1 MFEKKETS
9 LINLM
14 LLAAIA
20 SAFQPFAISAPPV
33 LAQASAS
40 SPTVPLP
47 TALPTGTT
55 VRIDG
60 SSSMASVNQ
69 ALKQRFETQF
79 SGTSVT
85 VGYGGTPSALQAV
98 LDGKI
103 DIAAIGRA
111 LTSQEKAQGLVA
123 VPLSRGKIAIVV
135 GANNPFNGSITDQ
148 QFAKIFRGEI
158 TDWSQVGG
166 SPGKIRV
173 LDRPEISDTRQAL
186 RNYPVFKAASFTS
199 GSTTT
204 RLSEDSTASL
214 ISQLGTD
221 GIGYTIASQ
230 AREASG
236 LKVLPMH
243 NTLPVDPKYPFSQPL
258 VYVYKGTNPSPA
270 IAAFLGYASAPG
282 ALQAIQSA
290 KVDPTLLAAGS
301 ASAGASALNANSA
314 GSTAPTSGGTTNLAG
329 SVAPT
334 TAASPDGLT
343 SSTVAASA
351 SAAPSPTV
359 DPPTLADAKS
369 TQSDGSIP
377 LLLWWLLPLGLLG
390 LFLLWLNNRRQVSE
404 EGAERS
410 IEPVAPPTQ
419 PTSSETT
426 PIPPASDLTDPWAET
441 PNLASRAESVISSDR
456 ASILEQPSPEIAE
469 PALETTPNP
478 LEDAAIAGGAAL
490 AAGAGAA
497 AWADRST
504 ESSPSPEEIPAS
516 VSDLVQ
522 PTELTAPAVVESP
535 ISADDATS
543 IAGAALVGGAAL
555 ATGAAGLAGAEGS
568 SPGIGADGSSTSL
581 EEATIEDLEIEEA
594 LSTFDTI
601 SDLEADL
608 PSAMD
613 EEPIE
618 LDLDE
623 ATSASGLS
631 EVSPSIPT
639 ELIGGTALAVGAAV
653 WTLNNDDRAQSEVEA
668 AKFDV
673 GQTDLSSE
681 TLASVDEG
689 LPDLPDGYGES
700 RIVLLP
706 RDPQWGY
713 AYWDISNEHKSE
725 ARQQGGQ
732 NLVLRLYD
740 VTDVEV
746 DRQSPHTM
754 QQFDCDEMARD
765 WYLAIP
771 VSDRDYLVEIG
782 YLTAD
787 GRWLMLARSTP
798 VRIPP
803 TYPSDW
809 FEDQFVTINWQEDL
823 RGKTFLDLV
832 PPGKQTTA
840 DAAVVNPIYDRLFD
854 LAKSADAQRVVGSLF
869 GSMQQVPQQS
879 VSSFVFAPGARMNVL
894 PPTLSGIGMSGIGM
908 SGIGMSGIGM
918 AASMPPIRPR
928 NFWLVA
934 DAELIVYGATEPDA
948 TVTIDGNPIKLNPD
962 GTFRFQLSFQDGV
975 IRYPI
980 IAIAADGE
988 QMRSID
994 MRFTRETPHRNT
1006 NTKNEAQDEW
1016 LF

>member
-9 LINLM
+9 LINLV
-14 LLAAIA
+14 LLTAIA
-20 SAFQPFAISAPPV
+20 SAFQPFAISAPIV
-33 LAQASAS
+33 LAQAAAS
-40 SPTVPLP
+40 SPTAFPLP
-47 TALPTGTT
+47 TAVPTGTT

-60 SSSMASVNQ
+60 SSSMASANQ
-69 ALKQRFETQF
+69 TLKQRFEAQF
-79 SGTSVT
+79 PGTSVT
-85 VGYGGTPSALQAV
+85 VGYGGTPTALQAV
-98 LDGKI
+98 LDGKT

-123 VPLSRGKIAIVV
+123 VPLSRDKIAIVI
-135 GANNPFNGSITDQ
+135 GSNNSFNGSITDQ

-186 RNYPVFKAASFTS
+186 SNYPVFKTAPFRS
-199 GSTTT
+199 GATTT
-204 RLSEDSTASL
+204 RLSEDSTAAV

-221 GIGYTIASQ
+221 GIGYTIANQ
-230 AREASG
+230 AHEASG

-243 NTLPVDPKYPFSQPL
+243 NTLPTDPKYPFSQPL

-270 IAAFLGYASAPG
+270 IAAFLGYAFAPD
-282 ALQAIQSA
+282 AQQAIQSA
-290 KVDPTLLAAGS
+290 NVDPTTLLAAGS
-301 ASAGASALNANSA
+301 VGAAASSLNAIPA
-314 GSTAPTSGGTTNLAG
+314 GTTAPATT
-329 SVAPT
+329 
-334 TAASPDGLT
+334 ASPDG
-343 SSTVAASA
+343 VASPTASA
-351 SAAPSPTV
+351 SAVASATVTPTTIAARPAQ
-359 DPPTLADAKS
+359 D
-369 TQSDGSIP
+369 DGGILP
-377 LLLWWLLPLGLLG
+377 WLWWLLPLGLLG
-390 LFLLWLNNRRQVSE
+390 LFLLWLKNRRETPE
-404 EGAERS
+404 EGVGRS
-410 IEPVAPPTQ
+410 IEPVAPPVQ
-419 PTSSETT
+419 PTPPETAPT
-426 PIPPASDLTDPWAET
+426 PPANDLTDPWVEN

-456 ASILEQPSPEIAE
+456 AASGQPAPVADPTI
-469 PALETTPNP
+469 ETTGSTPN
-478 LEDAAIAGGAAL
+478 LGDAAIAGGAAL

-497 AWADRST
+497 AWEDRT
-504 ESSPSPEEIPAS
+504 DSSDISSPEEPSLTSSETIH
-516 VSDLVQ
+516 
-522 PTELTAPAVVESP
+522 PTELTVPVVESP
-535 ISADDATS
+535 ISADDSTS

-555 ATGAAGLAGAEGS
+555 AAGAAGMARSEDP
-568 SPGIGADGSSTSL
+568 SPEIISDVSPTLL
-581 EEATIEDLEIEEA
+581 EEPSIEDLEIEEA

-601 SDLEADL
+601 DDLDVDL
-608 PSAMD
+608 PSAID
-613 EEPIE
+613 DEPIE

-631 EVSPSIPT
+631 DVSSPIVPA
-639 ELIGGTALAVGAAV
+639 ELGGAALALGAAA
-653 WTLNNDDRAQSEVEA
+653 WALNADDAQSEVEA

-673 GQTDLSSE
+673 GQTDLGSE
-681 TLASVDEG
+681 TLATVDEG
-689 LPDLPDGYGES
+689 LPDLPEGYGES

-746 DRQSPHTM
+746 DRQSPHSM

-809 FEDQFVTINWQEDL
+809 LEDQFVTIGWQEDL
-823 RGKTFLDLV
+823 RGKTFLELV
-832 PPGKQTTA
+832 PPSKRTEE
-840 DAAVVNPIYDRLFD
+840 VVANPIYDQLFGM
-854 LAKSADAQRVVGSLF
+854 AQSAEEQRVTGSLF

-879 VSSFVFAPGARMNVL
+879 ISSFVFAPGARMSAL
-894 PPTLSGIGMSGIGM
+894 PTVSGIGMSGIGM

-918 AASMPPIRPR
+918 SASIPPIRPR

-948 TVTIDGNPIKLNPD
+948 KVTIDGNPIQLNPD
-962 GTFRFQLSFQDGV
+962 GTFRFQLSFRDGV

-988 QMRSID
+988 QMRSIH
-994 MRFTRETPHRNT
+994 MKFTRETPHRNT

>member
-9 LINLM
+9 LINLV
-14 LLAAIA
+14 LLTAIA
-20 SAFQPFAISAPPV
+20 SAFQPFAISAPIV
-33 LAQASAS
+33 LAQSAAS
-40 SPTVPLP
+40 SPTAFPLP
-47 TALPTGTT
+47 TAVPTGTT

-60 SSSMASVNQ
+60 SSSMASANQ
-69 ALKQRFETQF
+69 TLKQRFEAQF
-79 SGTSVT
+79 PGTSVT
-85 VGYGGTPSALQAV
+85 VGYGGTPTALQAV
-98 LDGKI
+98 LDGKT

-123 VPLSRGKIAIVV
+123 VPLSRDKIAIVI
-135 GANNPFNGSITDQ
+135 GSSNSFNGSITDQ

-166 SPGKIRV
+166 SSGKIRV

-186 RNYPVFKAASFTS
+186 SNYPVFKTAPFRS
-199 GSTTT
+199 GATTT
-204 RLSEDSTASL
+204 RLSEDSTAAV

-221 GIGYTIASQ
+221 GIGYTIANQ

-243 NTLPVDPKYPFSQPL
+243 NTLPTDPKYPFSQPL

-270 IAAFLGYASAPG
+270 IAAFLGYAFAPD
-282 ALQAIQSA
+282 AQQAIQSA
-290 KVDPTLLAAGS
+290 NVDPTTLLAAGS
-301 ASAGASALNANSA
+301 VGAAASSLNAIPA
-314 GSTAPTSGGTTNLAG
+314 GTTAPATT
-329 SVAPT
+329 
-334 TAASPDGLT
+334 ASPDG
-343 SSTVAASA
+343 VASPTASA
-351 SAAPSPTV
+351 SAVASATVTPTTIAARPAQ
-359 DPPTLADAKS
+359 D
-369 TQSDGSIP
+369 DGGILP
-377 LLLWWLLPLGLLG
+377 WLWWLLPLGLLG
-390 LFLLWLNNRRQVSE
+390 LFLLWLKNRRETPE

-410 IEPVAPPTQ
+410 IEPVAPLQ
-419 PTSSETT
+419 PTLPETT
-426 PIPPASDLTDPWAET
+426 PIPPANDLTDPWVEN
-441 PNLASRAESVISSDR
+441 PNLASRAGSVISSDR
-456 ASILEQPSPEIAE
+456 AASEQPAPVADPTI
-469 PALETTPNP
+469 ETTGSTSN
-478 LEDAAIAGGAAL
+478 LGDAAL

-497 AWADRST
+497 ALADRT
-504 ESSPSPEEIPAS
+504 DSSDISSPEEPSLTSETI
-516 VSDLVQ
+516 Q
-522 PTELTAPAVVESP
+522 PTELTVPVVESP
-535 ISADDATS
+535 ISADDSTS
-543 IAGAALVGGAAL
+543 IAGAALAGGAAGM
-555 ATGAAGLAGAEGS
+555 ARSGDP
-568 SPGIGADGSSTSL
+568 SPEISLDVSPTSL
-581 EEATIEDLEIEEA
+581 EEPSIEDLEIEEA

-601 SDLEADL
+601 DDLDVDF
-608 PSAMD
+608 PSAIED
-613 EEPIE
+613 PIE
-618 LDLDE
+618 LDLDG
-623 ATSASGLS
+623 ATSASGLGD
-631 EVSPSIPT
+631 VSSPIVPA
-639 ELIGGTALAVGAAV
+639 ELGGAALALGAAA
-653 WTLNNDDRAQSEVEA
+653 WALNADDAQSEVEA

-681 TLASVDEG
+681 TLATVDEG
-689 LPDLPDGYGES
+689 LPDLPEGYGES

-771 VSDRDYLVEIG
+771 VGDRDYLVEIG

-787 GRWLMLARSTP
+787 GRWLMLARSTS

-809 FEDQFVTINWQEDL
+809 AEDQFVTIDWQEDL
-823 RGKTFLDLV
+823 RGKTFLELV
-832 PPGKQTTA
+832 PLSKRT
-840 DAAVVNPIYDRLFD
+840 DDEAVANPLYNQLFD
-854 LAKSADAQRVVGSLF
+854 TAQSAEEQRVTGSLF

-879 VSSFVFAPGARMNVL
+879 VSSFVFAPGARMSAL
-894 PPTLSGIGMSGIGM
+894 PTVSGIGMSGIGM

-918 AASMPPIRPR
+918 SASVPPIRPR
-928 NFWLVA
+928 NFWLIA

-948 TVTIDGNPIKLNPD
+948 KVTIDGNPIQLNPD

-988 QMRSID
+988 QMRSIH
-994 MRFTRETPHRNT
+994 MKFTRETPHRNT